1 MATKAGV
8 WIDHQQAVV
17 ILITD
22 AGQEIKKFQSVLAPH
37 AQPASGSR
45 SKHKYTPNDFI
56 AEDTRERRLVDD
68 RKKVYDE
75 VLACIRGADS
85 LLILG
90 PGEAKGEFS
99 KHIKGKKVR
108 GLTVDLETSD
118 RMNDRQIAAKVG
130 EHFAKT
136 PQNKSI
142 VPKKKAKARS
152 RKRRKKTVT

>member
-1 MATKAGV
+1 MATKAGI

-17 ILITD
+17 VLISD
-22 AGQEIKKFQSVLAPH
+22 AGQEIKKFKSVLEPR
-37 AQPASGSR
+37 AQPASASR

-56 AEDTRERRLVDD
+56 AEDTRERRLVDE

-90 PGEAKGEFS
+90 PGEAKGELG

-108 GLTVDLETSD
+108 GLTVALETMD
-118 RMNDRQIAAKVG
+118 RMTDRQLAAKVRQY
-130 EHFAKT
+130 FAKSMET
-136 PQNKSI
+136 NS
-142 VPKKKAKARS
+142 VAPKK
-152 RKRRKKTVT
+152 

>member
-17 ILITD
+17 VLITD
-22 AGQEIKKFQSVLAPH
+22 TGQEIKKFKSVLEPR

-56 AEDTRERRLVDD
+56 AEDTRERRLVDE
-68 RKKVYDE
+68 RKKVYDD
-75 VLACIRGADS
+75 VLACIRDADS

-90 PGEAKGEFS
+90 PGEAKGELN
-99 KHIKGKKVR
+99 KYIQVKKVR
-108 GLTVDLETSD
+108 GLTVALETTD
-118 RMNDRQIAAKVG
+118 RMTDRQIAAKVG

-136 PQNKSI
+136 PESKSV
-142 VPKKKAKARS
+142 VPKKEAKAMS
-152 RKRRKKTVT
+152 RKRRKKTGK